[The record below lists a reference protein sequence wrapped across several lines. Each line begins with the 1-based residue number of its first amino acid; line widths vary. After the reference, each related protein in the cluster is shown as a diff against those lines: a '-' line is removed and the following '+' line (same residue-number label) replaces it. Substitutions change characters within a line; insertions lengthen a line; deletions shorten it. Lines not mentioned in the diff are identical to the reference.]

1 MRIDVLTIFP
11 EYLAPLELSLIGKAR
26 RDGLVDLHVH
36 QLRDFTHDRHR
47 TVDDTPLGGGAGLV
61 LRPAPGAAA
70 VAAVRAAGR
79 EQLGE
84 QASPL
89 VVFPTPAGDPFVQAT
104 AQEWSGRE
112 WILFACGRYEGID
125 ERVYEHLADEGYEV
139 ALASLGDYVLNGGE
153 VAVLAITE
161 AVVRLVPGVVGNA
174 ESLVEE
180 SHSEGLLEYPLY
192 TRPARWTDPSGALR
206 ETPEILLSG
215 DHGRIAAWRRE
226 QSLARTAERRP
237 DLMAAQEGAAG
248 EGPGGPAAPVPGLP

>member
-26 RDGLVDLHVH
+26 REGLLDLHLH
-36 QLRDFTHDRHR
+36 HLRDWTHDRHR
-47 TVDDTPLGGGAGLV
+47 TVDDTPLGGGAGMV
-61 LRPAPGAAA
+61 MKPEPWAEAF
-70 VAAVRAAGR
+70 AAVREQGR
-79 EQLGE
+79 AQLGADA
-84 QASPL
+84 QPL
-89 VVFPTPAGDPFVQAT
+89 IVFPNPAGAPFTQAT
-104 AQEWSGRE
+104 AREWSERE
-112 WILFACGRYEGID
+112 WIVFACGRYEGID

-180 SHSEGLLEYPLY
+180 SHSDGMLEYPLY
-192 TRPARWTDPSGALR
+192 TRPARWTDPAGTVR
-206 ETPEILLSG
+206 EAPEILLSG

-226 QSLARTAERRP
+226 QSQLRTQQRRP
-237 DLMAAQEGAAG
+237 DLLA
-248 EGPGGPAAPVPGLP
+248 